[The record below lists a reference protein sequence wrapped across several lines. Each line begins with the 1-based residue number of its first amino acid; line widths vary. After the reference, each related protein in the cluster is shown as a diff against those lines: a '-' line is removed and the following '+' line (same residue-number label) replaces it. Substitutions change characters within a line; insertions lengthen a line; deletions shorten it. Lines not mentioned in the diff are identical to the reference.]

1 MTSPHSFQTR
11 ARTAS
16 QTYTMPFNVSPHCME
31 AKVHYHIHKRP
42 PHVPILSQSNPV
54 HIPPSHFLK
63 IHFNIISHLCLG
75 LRSGLLPSSLPP
87 KPCMRLSCSQYVQD
101 APSHPFHK
109 CLVQITKFL
118 TLRPIVTQFPYHIHK
133 YVFRRNSQAW
143 PTHVRNVYVKT

>member
-1 MTSPHSFQTR
+1 
-11 ARTAS
+11 
-16 QTYTMPFNVSPHCME
+16 
-31 AKVHYHIHKRP
+31 
-42 PHVPILSQSNPV
+42 
-54 HIPPSHFLK
+54 LK

-87 KPCMRLSCSQYVQD
+87 KPRMRLSCSQYVQD

-109 CLVQITKFL
+109 CFYHPNNIRWGVRITKFL

-133 YVFRRNSQAW
+133 YVFHRNSQAW